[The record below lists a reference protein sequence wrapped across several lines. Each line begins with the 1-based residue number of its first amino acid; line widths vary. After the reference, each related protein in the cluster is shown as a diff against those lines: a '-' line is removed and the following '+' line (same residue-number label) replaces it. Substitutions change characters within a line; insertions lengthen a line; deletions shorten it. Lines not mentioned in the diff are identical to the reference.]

1 MGRTKR
7 RNSRVHGKTRGRKTK
22 AGFFFRKKNQW
33 KRRTAAEKHA
43 INIKFAKQLNKN
55 INDQYQLDKPY
66 NSPYVSPVTHTPINT
81 PIISPRPISPMKQR
95 LTDLWKERRN
105 RHNTRKKAHHAR
117 SHHARSH
124 LSRRTP
130 LQHLTS
136 ERKQQLRKEFAKT
149 ARRRRELATQ
159 ILSSPNTRK
168 HKTKAGKHNKSL
180 NHKQLQLKK
189 QILRA
194 EIAKALKLNERV
206 AKRKSPKR
214 KSPKRKSPKR
224 KSPKRKSPKRKS

>member
-7 RNSRVHGKTRGRKTK
+7 RNSRVHRKKRGRKTK
-22 AGFFFRKKNQW
+22 AGLFFRKKNQW

-66 NSPYVSPVTHTPINT
+66 NSPYVSPVTHTPTNT
-81 PIISPRPISPMKQR
+81 PIISPIKQR
-95 LTDLWKERRN
+95 LTTLWNKRRN
-105 RHNTRKKAHHAR
+105 SRNARKKAHNEAALR
-117 SHHARSH
+117 KSHHMRSH
-124 LSRRTP
+124 LSNRTP

-136 ERKQQLRKEFAKT
+136 KRKQELRSEFAKT
-149 ARRRRELATQ
+149 ARRRRELANQ
-159 ILSSPNTRK
+159 ILNSPNTRK
-168 HKTKAGKHNKSL
+168 HKTKAGKHDKSL
-180 NHKQLQLKK
+180 NHRQLQLKK

-206 AKRKSPKR
+206 AKLKSPKR

-224 KSPKRKSPKRKS
+224 KSPKRKS